1 LFATSIVRASP
12 RLALRLASRLAGLGI
27 ANRGFRET
35 SRILR
40 RVRRVGPSRP
50 ASARRDAVDAVDA
63 HRRGRRGRRARRSI
77 AGRARASRPFEFN
90 DANSTRIR
98 REFDDARRARGRAT
112 WDARRE
118 R

>member
-27 ANRGFRET
+27 ANRG
-35 SRILR
+35 SIAKR
-40 RVRRVGPSRP
+40 RAFSGAFAAFART
-50 ASARRDAVDAVDA
+50 SARRDAVDAVDA